1 MIREIFDSLTIEI
14 TEENQISNVTT
25 KVENAYPTEFT
36 VYLPEN
42 LDLNKLLEENP
53 PTSISLSNDEHIKD
67 NIAYLLHL
75 IIYLPTVKKDYD
87 YEANDGY
94 VPINKKKL
102 QSTGIHNYNEYIT
115 YLENCNVIHVGTRY
129 IVGEQ
134 SRGIKFTNIYA
145 FSKVI
150 TYRIKKKTLIKAI
163 FKNKQAFIDLAQ
175 REYPYLNKWW
185 DLNKINI
192 DYASAKTYLD
202 EKLEQDQ
209 QTFFEKHQM
218 TEEEYFQEQMNRRR
232 RKKNKVKYPTYQ
244 YNSALMLIHRLH
256 EKEYFMKIDKTA
268 GRYHT
273 IFTQLP
279 KELKLFIKYDG
290 NQLIGVDLTNSQP
303 LLATA
308 LLDKEIFVSNPILME
323 TIIRFNPFY
332 QEQQQPTMLVKL
344 IEENQNKPDVLNY
357 KRIVENGQ
365 FYEQFGE
372 LLRQN
377 GLISGDI
384 TDAQEIR
391 KLAKTTTF
399 TSFYASNF
407 DFKRIKA
414 IKYFHDTFPNVYN
427 IFSAIKYPKKGT
439 QKKDKV
445 HKALSVSLQALEAEL
460 FLKKICQR
468 IDVSYPNIPIFTI
481 HDSIVTT
488 VGNQEL
494 VKQFIEEAIFET
506 LQVEPIL
513 KIEPW

>member
-87 YEANDGY
+87 YEENDGY

-102 QSTGIHNYNEYIT
+102 QSMGIHNYKEYIT

-145 FSKVI
+145 LSKVI
-150 TYRIKKKTLIKAI
+150 PYTIKKKTLLKAI
-163 FKNKQAFIDLAQ
+163 FKNRQEFIDSAH
-175 REYPYLNKWW
+175 EYPYLNKWW
-185 DLNKINI
+185 EENKIQI
-192 DYASAKTYLD
+192 DYERAKTYLD
-202 EKLEQDQ
+202 EKLVQDR
-209 QTFFEKHQM
+209 QTFCEKYQM
-218 TEEEYFQEQMNRRR
+218 TEEVYLREQRNNKRRR
-232 RKKNKVKYPTYQ
+232 RRNKTKYPTYQ
-244 YNSALMLIHRLH
+244 YNSAFMLINRLH
-256 EKEYFMKIDKTA
+256 KKEYFMKIDKTA

-332 QEQQQPTMLVKL
+332 QEQQTNMLEKL
-344 IEENQNKPDVLNY
+344 IEENQNKPDVLEY
-357 KRIVENGQ
+357 KRIVANGQ
-365 FYEQFGE
+365 FYEEFGS
-372 LLRQN
+372 LLMQN
-377 GLISGDI
+377 GLIPENI
-384 TDAQEIR
+384 TDSEEIR
-391 KLAKTTTF
+391 SLAKTTTF
-399 TSFYASNF
+399 ASFFASNF
-407 DFKRIKA
+407 DYWHIKA
-414 IKYFHDTFPNVYN
+414 IQHFHDTFPNVYN
-427 IFSAIKYPKKGT
+427 IFSKIKYVVKGT
-439 QKKDKV
+439 KKKDKV
-445 HKALSVSLQALEAEL
+445 HKALSVSLQALEAEI
-460 FLKKICQR
+460 FLNKISLR
-468 IDVSYPNIPIFTI
+468 ISISHPDMPIFTI